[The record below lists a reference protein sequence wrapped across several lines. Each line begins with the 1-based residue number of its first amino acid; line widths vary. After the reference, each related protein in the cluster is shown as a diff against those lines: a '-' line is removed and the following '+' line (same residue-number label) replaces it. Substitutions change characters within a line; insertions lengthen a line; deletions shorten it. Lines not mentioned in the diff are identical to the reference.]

1 MKRPAAAARTKG
13 IRPRP
18 VAQQRGTPDDDM
30 QRRNIAIIV
39 LGDLGRSPRMQYHAW
54 SLLEQGHRVV
64 LCGYAGEDVIP
75 PLQDANAW
83 RRSGGASTNNVS
95 PGGDEDALLK
105 IIRMKPP
112 SPPKSLRRRLLP
124 LYLLLRLVGL
134 VYSLLRTLFITIPT
148 AHHRKDANGRKQPV
162 PVHCVLV
169 QNPPSIPL
177 LLLAYLFCIS
187 RPLLLLPRPGL
198 VIDWH
203 NLGYTMFDVSDWH
216 PIRMIARVY
225 ERTMAPRADGHL
237 CVTSAMKRWL
247 QQNFGLANCPEGRIS
262 VLHDRPPEFFRPTKP
277 MEQHRLMKRLESS
290 FRTAAAGTGTGTGGL
305 MERMGVGKHGDTNRT
320 LFTEIVGGKARLRQD
335 RPALVISS
343 TSWTP
348 DEDFSILLDACVKLD
363 TKVRRRGDDGAA
375 SSSPHVVVI
384 VTGKGPQK
392 EMYEERISRLQLEHV
407 SILTMWLEAADY
419 PLLLGCADL
428 GVSLHTS
435 TSGIDLPMKIL
446 DLFGC
451 EVPVCAIGFDCL
463 DELVVDGKN
472 GRVFS
477 TSSELAEQ
485 LVELLDSVPNICSAQ
500 SDGMTSRATGELE
513 RLRKGIRGMTRW
525 RENWNETA
533 RDIIIGACPR
543 QKTATGPGN
552 NSGDGTYRHQY
563 QDDGGDWD
571 PPLGLK
577 LAIFFSFFFLFYWLT
592 RHFVL

>member
-1 MKRPAAAARTKG
+1 MAVKNKRKPAPTEAKG
-13 IRPRP
+13 
-18 VAQQRGTPDDDM
+18 AHQRQGGTSKDDGGNP
-30 QRRNIAIIV
+30 QRRRNVAIIV
-39 LGDLGRSPRMQYHAW
+39 LGDLCRSPRMQYHAL
-54 SLLEQGHRVV
+54 SLLEHGHRVV

-83 RRSGGASTNNVS
+83 RPSGGGGGGRSNNIVDDNS
-95 PGGDEDALLK
+95 DDSLLK
-105 IIRMKPP
+105 IIRMEPP
-112 SPPKSLRRRLLP
+112 TPPKSLRRRLLP

-134 VYSLLRTLFITIPT
+134 VYTLLRTLFVTIPT
-148 AHHRKDANGRKQPV
+148 THYQTDAKERKRQPV
-162 PVHCVLV
+162 PIDCVLV

-187 RPLLLLPRPGL
+187 RPFLLLPRPGL

-203 NLGYTMFDVSDWH
+203 NLGFTMFDVSDWH
-216 PIRMIARVY
+216 PIRIVAKFY
-225 ERTMAPRADGHL
+225 ERAMAPRADGHL
-237 CVTSAMKRWL
+237 CVTSAMKGWL
-247 QQNFGLANCPEGRIS
+247 RQNFGLANCSDDRIS

-277 MEQHRLMKRLESS
+277 MEQHRLMRRLDGS
-290 FRTAAAGTGTGTGGL
+290 FRKAAAAGTDTGL
-305 MERMGVGKHGDTNRT
+305 MTRFGVAKDDPNRT
-320 LFTEIVGGKARLRQD
+320 IFTEIVGGKARLRKD

-348 DEDFSILLDACVKLD
+348 DEDFSILLDACVQLD
-363 TKVRRRGDDGAA
+363 EQIGAT
-375 SSSPHVVVI
+375 SFPHVVVI

-392 EMYEERISRLQLEHV
+392 AMYEERISRLQLKHA

-463 DELVVDGKN
+463 DELVLDGKN

-477 TSSELAEQ
+477 TSAELASQ
-485 LVELLDSVPNICSAQ
+485 ILGLLGGVSGIVQ
-500 SDGMTSRATGELE
+500 SGGGGTTRATGELE
-513 RLRKGIRGMTRW
+513 QLREGIRGMTRW
-525 RENWNETA
+525 QQNWNENA
-533 RDIIIGACPR
+533 KDVIIGACPQR
-543 QKTATGPGN
+543 KLVSGEGGGPEN
-552 NSGDGTYRHQY
+552 NSQKEDQE
-563 QDDGGDWD
+563 WD

-577 LAIFFSFFFLFYWLT
+577 MGIFFTFFSLFYGLT
-592 RHFVL
+592 KDFML

>member
-1 MKRPAAAARTKG
+1 MKRPPAAAAKG
-13 IRPRP
+13 NRRKPTEAAD
-18 VAQQRGTPDDDM
+18 AQQRRTPDDEL
-30 QRRNIAIIV
+30 QRRNVVIIV
-39 LGDLGRSPRMQYHAW
+39 LGDLGRSPRMQFHAL
-54 SLLEQGHRVV
+54 SLLEHGHRVV

-83 RRSGGASTNNVS
+83 RRTGITSAANYQGGNRE
-95 PGGDEDALLK
+95 EDSLFK
-105 IIRMKPP
+105 IIRMEPP
-112 SPPKSLRRRLLP
+112 SPPKSLRRCLLP
-124 LYLLLRLVGL
+124 LYLVLRLVGL
-134 VYSLLRTLFITIPT
+134 VYSLLRTLFITIPA
-148 AHHRKDANGRKQPV
+148 AHHRKDANGRKQSV
-162 PVHCVLV
+162 PIDCVLV

-187 RPLLLLPRPGL
+187 RPLLLLSRPGL

-216 PIRMIARVY
+216 PIRMVARLY
-225 ERTMAPRADGHL
+225 ERMMAPLADGHL
-237 CVTSAMKRWL
+237 CVTLAMKSWL
-247 QQNFGLANCPEGRIS
+247 RQNFGLANCPDDRIS

-277 MEQHRLMKRLESS
+277 MEQHRLMRRLESS
-290 FRTAAAGTGTGTGGL
+290 FRKAATGTGTGTGGL
-305 MERMGVGKHGDTNRT
+305 MARMGVAKDGDANRT
-320 LFTEIVGGKARLRQD
+320 IFTEIVGGKARLRQD

-348 DEDFSILLDACVKLD
+348 DEDFSVLLDACVDVD
-363 TKVRRRGDDGAA
+363 TQVRDGRGNDNGAA
-375 SSSPHVVVI
+375 SSFPHVVVI

-407 SILTMWLEAADY
+407 SIMTMWLEAADY

-451 EVPVCAIGFDCL
+451 EVPVCAIGFGCL

-477 TSSELAEQ
+477 TSTELAG
-485 LVELLDSVPNICSAQ
+485 LMLELLGSFANISSAR
-500 SDGMTSRATGELE
+500 SDGTTNRATGELE

-525 RENWNETA
+525 RENWNESA
-533 RDIIIGACPR
+533 QDVIIGACPLW
-543 QKTATGPGN
+543 KNTTTGLGN
-552 NSGDGTYRHQY
+552 SSGDGTHHQT
-563 QDDGGDWD
+563 DDGHW
-571 PPLGLK
+571 
-577 LAIFFSFFFLFYWLT
+577 
-592 RHFVL
+592 